1 MTLAQELEN
10 LEQMRNR
17 GTLSEAEFAQAKARL
32 LQTPAAPV
40 SRLNATALNGLRRS
54 SSDQW
59 IGGVCGGL
67 AQFTGLDAWLWRLLF
82 ALMLILAG
90 TGLLFYV
97 LMWILVPLEP
107 STHHARISTNS

>member
-10 LEQMRNR
+10 LEQLRNR
-17 GTLSEAEFAQAKARL
+17 GALSEAEFAQAKSRL
-32 LQTPAAPV
+32 LQPPVAAA

-67 AQFTGLDAWLWRLLF
+67 ARFTGLDAWLWRLLF

-107 STHHARISTNS
+107 SPYHTPISTNS

>member
-10 LEQMRNR
+10 LEQMHHR
-17 GTLSEAEFAQAKARL
+17 GALSEQEFAQAKARL
-32 LQTPAAPV
+32 LQTPVATA

-54 SSDQW
+54 RADQW
-59 IGGVCGGL
+59 VGGVCSGL

-82 ALMLILAG
+82 ALLVILAG

-97 LMWILVPLEP
+97 LMWILVPQETNIHHRPL
-107 STHHARISTNS
+107 STSS